1 MSAPTSFA
9 PPRLELRGISKRYPG
24 CLANDRIDLCI
35 DAGEI
40 HALLGENGAG
50 KSTLMKII
58 YGVTRPDAGE
68 IRWQGEPVQVRDPA
82 RARALGI
89 GMVFQHFSLF
99 ETLSV
104 AENIALALGAEAGSP
119 RRLEARIREVSQRYG
134 MPLEPRRL
142 VHGLSIGERQRV
154 EIVRCL
160 MQDIRLLI
168 LDEPTSVL
176 TPREAEDLFVTLRR
190 LAEEGCSVLFISHKL
205 AEVRALCQRATVL
218 RGGRVAGQCVPAQC
232 SDLELARLMV
242 GDAEGL
248 AAEYPKVTG
257 GAPFLQV
264 RDLHW
269 RNPDPFGVSFA
280 GLDLE
285 VRSGEIL
292 DSLGQVGFNP
302 GTTWGSGDVQTLD
315 RSLVRKADIR
325 DGDSDPSDAFDP
337 AAQWLGYPRD
347 TFANLGQH
355 GAGEPGGG
363 EEAGLRPI
371 HEVQGAGAES
381 PLVNQRVAIEGVVV
395 GDFQN
400 ASELKGFYVQQ
411 EDATVDGDPA
421 TSEGIFVYDGGNGSD
436 VKLGDRVRVTGQVRE
451 FNGLTELVGPL
462 QVSVLASGVALP
474 TPAGISLPLA
484 SADALERYE
493 GMRVQLRQ
501 TLTVNEVY
509 NLGRY
514 GEVLLSSGGR
524 QMTPTNVVAPGEQA
538 KAMQARND
546 LDRILLDD
554 GRSGQ
559 NPDPIRY
566 PAPELSAYN
575 SLRVGDRTSAIDGVL
590 DYSAGSYRIQPL
602 QTPTFEAA
610 NPRPAQPAVEGR
622 LRVASFN
629 VLNYFNG
636 DGKGGGFPTSRGA
649 NTAEEFQRQ
658 KAKIVAAILASKAD
672 IVGLM
677 EIENDGYGEFS
688 AIADLV
694 NGLNASLPQGQRYA
708 FVNPNRAK
716 LGSDEIAV
724 GLIYRGDKVRTYRS
738 AAVLDSSVNPE
749 FDDTRNRPTLA
760 QTFQEI
766 NGGER
771 LTIAV
776 NHLKSKGSACD
787 GDPDTGDGQG
797 NCNLTRARAAQAL
810 VDWLAGDPTGAKE
823 PDRLIIGDLNSYAK
837 EDPVNVI
844 RGAGYTDL
852 VARQAGAGKGYSYVF
867 SGQSGY
873 LDHAL
878 ANASLARQVRGAVE
892 WHINADE
899 PRVLDYNVEFKTPRQ
914 QDSLYNAEPYRAS
927 DHDPVVIGIDLR
939 RVAMKKHRR

>member
-1 MSAPTSFA
+1 MRNA
-9 PPRLELRGISKRYPG
+9 
-24 CLANDRIDLCI
+24 
-35 DAGEI
+35 
-40 HALLGENGAG
+40 ALLGGLALLGLPVANAAELIISEYVEGSSNNKALEFYNSGSQVLDLSAYRVEFYFNGASAAGRSIDLSGSLAPG
-50 KSTLMKII
+50 KTFVLAN
-58 YGVTRPDAGE
+58 GVA
-68 IRWQGEPVQVRDPA
+68 DPA
-82 RARALGI
+82 L
-89 GMVFQHFSLF
+89 L
-99 ETLSV
+99 
-104 AENIALALGAEAGSP
+104 ALAS
-119 RRLEARIREVSQRYG
+119 
-134 MPLEPRRL
+134 
-142 VHGLSIGERQRV
+142 QRV
-154 EIVRCL
+154 EGSWFNGN
-160 MQDIRLLI
+160 DA
-168 LDEPTSVL
+168 VL
-176 TPREAEDLFVTLRR
+176 LRR
-190 LAEEGCSVLFISHKL
+190 
-205 AEVRALCQRATVL
+205 
-218 RGGRVAGQCVPAQC
+218 RG
-232 SDLELARLMV
+232 
-242 GDAEGL
+242 
-248 AAEYPKVTG
+248 
-257 GAPFLQV
+257 
-264 RDLHW
+264 
-269 RNPDPFGVSFA
+269 
-280 GLDLE
+280 
-285 VRSGEIL
+285 GEIL

-451 FNGLTELVGPL
+451 FNGFTGLVGPL

-738 AAVLDSSVNPE
+738 AAVLDSSVSPE

-844 RGAGYTDL
+844 RSAGYTDL

>member
-1 MSAPTSFA
+1 MHP
-9 PPRLELRGISKRYPG
+9 LRN
-24 CLANDRIDLCI
+24 A
-35 DAGEI
+35 
-40 HALLGENGAG
+40 ALLGGLALLGLPVANAAELIISEYVEGSGNNKALEFYNSGSQVLDLSAYRVEFYFNGASAAGRSIDLSGSLAPG
-50 KSTLMKII
+50 KTFVLAN
-58 YGVTRPDAGE
+58 GVA
-68 IRWQGEPVQVRDPA
+68 DPA
-82 RARALGI
+82 L
-89 GMVFQHFSLF
+89 L
-99 ETLSV
+99 
-104 AENIALALGAEAGSP
+104 ALAS
-119 RRLEARIREVSQRYG
+119 
-134 MPLEPRRL
+134 
-142 VHGLSIGERQRV
+142 QRV
-154 EIVRCL
+154 EGSWFNGN
-160 MQDIRLLI
+160 DA
-168 LDEPTSVL
+168 VL
-176 TPREAEDLFVTLRR
+176 LRR
-190 LAEEGCSVLFISHKL
+190 
-205 AEVRALCQRATVL
+205 
-218 RGGRVAGQCVPAQC
+218 
-232 SDLELARLMV
+232 
-242 GDAEGL
+242 
-248 AAEYPKVTG
+248 
-257 GAPFLQV
+257 
-264 RDLHW
+264 
-269 RNPDPFGVSFA
+269 
-280 GLDLE
+280 
-285 VRSGEIL
+285 RSGEIL

-590 DYSAGSYRIQPL
+590 DYSAGSYRIQLL

-844 RGAGYTDL
+844 RSAGYTDL

>member
-1 MSAPTSFA
+1 
-9 PPRLELRGISKRYPG
+9 
-24 CLANDRIDLCI
+24 
-35 DAGEI
+35 
-40 HALLGENGAG
+40 
-50 KSTLMKII
+50 
-58 YGVTRPDAGE
+58 
-68 IRWQGEPVQVRDPA
+68 
-82 RARALGI
+82 
-89 GMVFQHFSLF
+89 
-99 ETLSV
+99 
-104 AENIALALGAEAGSP
+104 
-119 RRLEARIREVSQRYG
+119 
-134 MPLEPRRL
+134 
-142 VHGLSIGERQRV
+142 
-154 EIVRCL
+154 
-160 MQDIRLLI
+160 
-168 LDEPTSVL
+168 
-176 TPREAEDLFVTLRR
+176 
-190 LAEEGCSVLFISHKL
+190 
-205 AEVRALCQRATVL
+205 
-218 RGGRVAGQCVPAQC
+218 
-232 SDLELARLMV
+232 
-242 GDAEGL
+242 
-248 AAEYPKVTG
+248 
-257 GAPFLQV
+257 
-264 RDLHW
+264 
-269 RNPDPFGVSFA
+269 
-280 GLDLE
+280 
-285 VRSGEIL
+285 
-292 DSLGQVGFNP
+292 
-302 GTTWGSGDVQTLD
+302 
-315 RSLVRKADIR
+315 
-325 DGDSDPSDAFDP
+325 
-337 AAQWLGYPRD
+337 
-347 TFANLGQH
+347 
-355 GAGEPGGG
+355 
-363 EEAGLRPI
+363 
-371 HEVQGAGAES
+371 
-381 PLVNQRVAIEGVVV
+381 
-395 GDFQN
+395 
-400 ASELKGFYVQQ
+400 
-411 EDATVDGDPA
+411 
-421 TSEGIFVYDGGNGSD
+421 
-436 VKLGDRVRVTGQVRE
+436 
-451 FNGLTELVGPL
+451 
-462 QVSVLASGVALP
+462 
-474 TPAGISLPLA
+474 
-484 SADALERYE
+484 
-493 GMRVQLRQ
+493 
-501 TLTVNEVY
+501 
-509 NLGRY
+509 
-514 GEVLLSSGGR
+514 
-524 QMTPTNVVAPGEQA
+524 
-538 KAMQARND
+538 MQARND

-575 SLRVGDRTSAIDGVL
+575 SLRVGDRTSTIDGVL

-776 NHLKSKGSACD
+776 NHLKSKGSAA
-787 GDPDTGDGQG
+787 TA
-797 NCNLTRARAAQAL
+797 TRTPATARQLQPRPGRRAAQAL

-844 RGAGYTDL
+844 RSAGYTDL

-878 ANASLARQVRGAVE
+878 ANAQPGAPGTRRGGVA
-892 WHINADE
+892 HQRRRA
-899 PRVLDYNVEFKTPRQ
+899 PGAGLQREFKTPRQ

>member
-1 MSAPTSFA
+1 MHP
-9 PPRLELRGISKRYPG
+9 LRN
-24 CLANDRIDLCI
+24 A
-35 DAGEI
+35 
-40 HALLGENGAG
+40 ALLGGLALLGLPVANAAELIISEYVEGSGNNKALEFYNSGSQVLDLSAYRVEFYFNGASAAGCSIDLSGSLAPG
-50 KSTLMKII
+50 KTFVLAN
-58 YGVTRPDAGE
+58 GVA
-68 IRWQGEPVQVRDPA
+68 DPA
-82 RARALGI
+82 L
-89 GMVFQHFSLF
+89 L
-99 ETLSV
+99 
-104 AENIALALGAEAGSP
+104 ALAS
-119 RRLEARIREVSQRYG
+119 
-134 MPLEPRRL
+134 
-142 VHGLSIGERQRV
+142 QRV
-154 EIVRCL
+154 EGSWFNGN
-160 MQDIRLLI
+160 DA
-168 LDEPTSVL
+168 VL
-176 TPREAEDLFVTLRR
+176 LRR
-190 LAEEGCSVLFISHKL
+190 
-205 AEVRALCQRATVL
+205 
-218 RGGRVAGQCVPAQC
+218 RG
-232 SDLELARLMV
+232 
-242 GDAEGL
+242 
-248 AAEYPKVTG
+248 
-257 GAPFLQV
+257 
-264 RDLHW
+264 
-269 RNPDPFGVSFA
+269 
-280 GLDLE
+280 
-285 VRSGEIL
+285 GEIL

-566 PAPELSAYN
+566 PAPELSTYN

-844 RGAGYTDL
+844 RSAGYTDL

>member
-1 MSAPTSFA
+1 MHP
-9 PPRLELRGISKRYPG
+9 LRN
-24 CLANDRIDLCI
+24 A
-35 DAGEI
+35 
-40 HALLGENGAG
+40 ALLGGLALLGLPVANAAELIISEYVEGSGNNKALEFYNSGSQVLDLSAYRVEFYFNGASAAGRSIDLSGSLAPG
-50 KSTLMKII
+50 KTFVLAN
-58 YGVTRPDAGE
+58 GVA
-68 IRWQGEPVQVRDPA
+68 DPA
-82 RARALGI
+82 L
-89 GMVFQHFSLF
+89 L
-99 ETLSV
+99 
-104 AENIALALGAEAGSP
+104 ALAG
-119 RRLEARIREVSQRYG
+119 
-134 MPLEPRRL
+134 
-142 VHGLSIGERQRV
+142 QRV
-154 EIVRCL
+154 EGSWFNGN
-160 MQDIRLLI
+160 DA
-168 LDEPTSVL
+168 VL
-176 TPREAEDLFVTLRR
+176 LRR
-190 LAEEGCSVLFISHKL
+190 
-205 AEVRALCQRATVL
+205 
-218 RGGRVAGQCVPAQC
+218 
-232 SDLELARLMV
+232 
-242 GDAEGL
+242 
-248 AAEYPKVTG
+248 
-257 GAPFLQV
+257 
-264 RDLHW
+264 
-269 RNPDPFGVSFA
+269 
-280 GLDLE
+280 
-285 VRSGEIL
+285 RSGEIL

-554 GRSGQ
+554 SRSGQ

-844 RGAGYTDL
+844 RSAGYTDL

>member
-1 MSAPTSFA
+1 MHP
-9 PPRLELRGISKRYPG
+9 LRN
-24 CLANDRIDLCI
+24 A
-35 DAGEI
+35 
-40 HALLGENGAG
+40 ALLGGLALLGLPVANAAELIISEYVEGSGNNKALEFYNSGSQVLDLSAYRVEFYFNGASAAGRSIDLSGSLAPG
-50 KSTLMKII
+50 KTFVLAN
-58 YGVTRPDAGE
+58 GVA
-68 IRWQGEPVQVRDPA
+68 DPA
-82 RARALGI
+82 L
-89 GMVFQHFSLF
+89 L
-99 ETLSV
+99 
-104 AENIALALGAEAGSP
+104 ALASQQVEGSWFNGND
-119 RRLEARIREVSQRYG
+119 A
-134 MPLEPRRL
+134 
-142 VHGLSIGERQRV
+142 
-154 EIVRCL
+154 
-160 MQDIRLLI
+160 
-168 LDEPTSVL
+168 VL
-176 TPREAEDLFVTLRR
+176 LRR
-190 LAEEGCSVLFISHKL
+190 
-205 AEVRALCQRATVL
+205 
-218 RGGRVAGQCVPAQC
+218 
-232 SDLELARLMV
+232 
-242 GDAEGL
+242 
-248 AAEYPKVTG
+248 
-257 GAPFLQV
+257 
-264 RDLHW
+264 
-269 RNPDPFGVSFA
+269 
-280 GLDLE
+280 
-285 VRSGEIL
+285 RSGEIL

-337 AAQWLGYPRD
+337 AAHWLGYPRD

-649 NTAEEFQRQ
+649 NTAEESQRQ

-844 RGAGYTDL
+844 RSAGYTDL

>member
-1 MSAPTSFA
+1 MHP
-9 PPRLELRGISKRYPG
+9 LRN
-24 CLANDRIDLCI
+24 A
-35 DAGEI
+35 
-40 HALLGENGAG
+40 ALLGGLALLGLPVANAAALIISEYVEGSGTNKALEFYNSGSQVLDLSAYRVEFYFNGASAAGRSIDLSGSLAPG
-50 KSTLMKII
+50 KTFVLAN
-58 YGVTRPDAGE
+58 GVA
-68 IRWQGEPVQVRDPA
+68 DPA
-82 RARALGI
+82 VLARA
-89 GMVFQHFSLF
+89 
-99 ETLSV
+99 
-104 AENIALALGAEAGSP
+104 
-119 RRLEARIREVSQRYG
+119 SQR
-134 MPLEPRRL
+134 
-142 VHGLSIGERQRV
+142 GEGSW
-154 EIVRCL
+154 CNGN
-160 MQDIRLLI
+160 DA
-168 LDEPTSVL
+168 VL
-176 TPREAEDLFVTLRR
+176 LRR
-190 LAEEGCSVLFISHKL
+190 
-205 AEVRALCQRATVL
+205 
-218 RGGRVAGQCVPAQC
+218 
-232 SDLELARLMV
+232 
-242 GDAEGL
+242 
-248 AAEYPKVTG
+248 
-257 GAPFLQV
+257 
-264 RDLHW
+264 
-269 RNPDPFGVSFA
+269 
-280 GLDLE
+280 
-285 VRSGEIL
+285 RSGEIL

-400 ASELKGFYVQQ
+400 ASALKGFYVQQ

-844 RGAGYTDL
+844 RSAGYTDL

>member
-1 MSAPTSFA
+1 MHP
-9 PPRLELRGISKRYPG
+9 LRN
-24 CLANDRIDLCI
+24 A
-35 DAGEI
+35 
-40 HALLGENGAG
+40 ALLGGLALLGLPVANAAELIISEYVEGSGNNKALEFYNSGSQVLDLSAYRVEFYFNGASAAGRSIDLSGSLAPG
-50 KSTLMKII
+50 KTFVLAN
-58 YGVTRPDAGE
+58 GVA
-68 IRWQGEPVQVRDPA
+68 DPA
-82 RARALGI
+82 L
-89 GMVFQHFSLF
+89 L
-99 ETLSV
+99 
-104 AENIALALGAEAGSP
+104 ALAS
-119 RRLEARIREVSQRYG
+119 
-134 MPLEPRRL
+134 
-142 VHGLSIGERQRV
+142 QRV
-154 EIVRCL
+154 EGSWFNGN
-160 MQDIRLLI
+160 DA
-168 LDEPTSVL
+168 VL
-176 TPREAEDLFVTLRR
+176 LRR
-190 LAEEGCSVLFISHKL
+190 
-205 AEVRALCQRATVL
+205 
-218 RGGRVAGQCVPAQC
+218 
-232 SDLELARLMV
+232 
-242 GDAEGL
+242 
-248 AAEYPKVTG
+248 
-257 GAPFLQV
+257 
-264 RDLHW
+264 
-269 RNPDPFGVSFA
+269 
-280 GLDLE
+280 
-285 VRSGEIL
+285 RSGEIL

-554 GRSGQ
+554 SRSGQ

-694 NGLNASLPQGQRYA
+694 NGLNASLPQGQRYT

-810 VDWLAGDPTGAKE
+810 VDWLAGDPMGAKE

-844 RGAGYTDL
+844 RSAGYTDL

>member
-1 MSAPTSFA
+1 MH
-9 PPRLELRGISKRYPG
+9 LLRN
-24 CLANDRIDLCI
+24 A
-35 DAGEI
+35 
-40 HALLGENGAG
+40 ALLGGLALLGLPVANAAELIISEYVEGSGNNKALEFYNSGSQVLDLSAYRVEFYFNGASAAGRSIDLSGSLAPG
-50 KSTLMKII
+50 KTFVLAN
-58 YGVTRPDAGE
+58 GVA
-68 IRWQGEPVQVRDPA
+68 DPA
-82 RARALGI
+82 L
-89 GMVFQHFSLF
+89 L
-99 ETLSV
+99 
-104 AENIALALGAEAGSP
+104 ALAS
-119 RRLEARIREVSQRYG
+119 
-134 MPLEPRRL
+134 
-142 VHGLSIGERQRV
+142 QRV
-154 EIVRCL
+154 EGSWFNGN
-160 MQDIRLLI
+160 DA
-168 LDEPTSVL
+168 VL
-176 TPREAEDLFVTLRR
+176 LRR
-190 LAEEGCSVLFISHKL
+190 
-205 AEVRALCQRATVL
+205 
-218 RGGRVAGQCVPAQC
+218 
-232 SDLELARLMV
+232 
-242 GDAEGL
+242 
-248 AAEYPKVTG
+248 
-257 GAPFLQV
+257 
-264 RDLHW
+264 
-269 RNPDPFGVSFA
+269 
-280 GLDLE
+280 
-285 VRSGEIL
+285 RSGEIL

-400 ASELKGFYVQQ
+400 ASELK
-411 EDATVDGDPA
+411 
-421 TSEGIFVYDGGNGSD
+421 GIFVYDGGNGSD

-724 GLIYRGDKVRTYRS
+724 GLIYRGDKVRIYRS

>member
-1 MSAPTSFA
+1 MH
-9 PPRLELRGISKRYPG
+9 LLRN
-24 CLANDRIDLCI
+24 A
-35 DAGEI
+35 
-40 HALLGENGAG
+40 ALLGGLALLGLPVANAAELIISEYVEGSGNNKALEFYNSGSQVLDLSAYRVEFYFNGASAAGRSIDLSGSLAPG
-50 KSTLMKII
+50 KTFVLAN
-58 YGVTRPDAGE
+58 GVA
-68 IRWQGEPVQVRDPA
+68 DPA
-82 RARALGI
+82 L
-89 GMVFQHFSLF
+89 L
-99 ETLSV
+99 
-104 AENIALALGAEAGSP
+104 ALAS
-119 RRLEARIREVSQRYG
+119 
-134 MPLEPRRL
+134 
-142 VHGLSIGERQRV
+142 QRV
-154 EIVRCL
+154 EGSWFNGN
-160 MQDIRLLI
+160 DA
-168 LDEPTSVL
+168 VL
-176 TPREAEDLFVTLRR
+176 LRR
-190 LAEEGCSVLFISHKL
+190 
-205 AEVRALCQRATVL
+205 
-218 RGGRVAGQCVPAQC
+218 
-232 SDLELARLMV
+232 
-242 GDAEGL
+242 
-248 AAEYPKVTG
+248 
-257 GAPFLQV
+257 
-264 RDLHW
+264 
-269 RNPDPFGVSFA
+269 
-280 GLDLE
+280 
-285 VRSGEIL
+285 RSGEIL

-724 GLIYRGDKVRTYRS
+724 GLIYRGDKVRIYRS

-771 LTIAV
+771 LTCRKATRGWPFCMAHGPGRANNRLRLSAV
-776 NHLKSKGSACD
+776 VVGSRRII
-787 GDPDTGDGQG
+787 PV
-797 NCNLTRARAAQAL
+797 AL
-810 VDWLAGDPTGAKE
+810 FAPRNGA
-823 PDRLIIGDLNSYAK
+823 P
-837 EDPVNVI
+837 
-844 RGAGYTDL
+844 
-852 VARQAGAGKGYSYVF
+852 F
-867 SGQSGY
+867 
-873 LDHAL
+873 
-878 ANASLARQVRGAVE
+878 
-892 WHINADE
+892 
-899 PRVLDYNVEFKTPRQ
+899 
-914 QDSLYNAEPYRAS
+914 
-927 DHDPVVIGIDLR
+927 
-939 RVAMKKHRR
+939 RVAFQCGTWAW

>member
-1 MSAPTSFA
+1 MHP
-9 PPRLELRGISKRYPG
+9 LRN
-24 CLANDRIDLCI
+24 A
-35 DAGEI
+35 
-40 HALLGENGAG
+40 ALLGGLALLGLPVANAAELIISEYVEGSGNNKALEFYNSGSQVLDLSAYRVEFYFNGASAAGRSIDLSGSLAPG
-50 KSTLMKII
+50 KTFVLAN
-58 YGVTRPDAGE
+58 GVA
-68 IRWQGEPVQVRDPA
+68 DPA
-82 RARALGI
+82 L
-89 GMVFQHFSLF
+89 L
-99 ETLSV
+99 
-104 AENIALALGAEAGSP
+104 ALAS
-119 RRLEARIREVSQRYG
+119 
-134 MPLEPRRL
+134 
-142 VHGLSIGERQRV
+142 QRV
-154 EIVRCL
+154 EGSWFNGN
-160 MQDIRLLI
+160 DA
-168 LDEPTSVL
+168 VL
-176 TPREAEDLFVTLRR
+176 LRR
-190 LAEEGCSVLFISHKL
+190 
-205 AEVRALCQRATVL
+205 
-218 RGGRVAGQCVPAQC
+218 
-232 SDLELARLMV
+232 
-242 GDAEGL
+242 
-248 AAEYPKVTG
+248 
-257 GAPFLQV
+257 
-264 RDLHW
+264 
-269 RNPDPFGVSFA
+269 
-280 GLDLE
+280 
-285 VRSGEIL
+285 RSGEIL

-554 GRSGQ
+554 SRSGQ
-559 NPDPIRY
+559 HPDPIRY

-844 RGAGYTDL
+844 RSAGYTDL

>member
-1 MSAPTSFA
+1 MHP
-9 PPRLELRGISKRYPG
+9 LRN
-24 CLANDRIDLCI
+24 A
-35 DAGEI
+35 
-40 HALLGENGAG
+40 ALLGGLALLGLPVANAAELIISEYVEGSGNNKALEFYNSGSQVLDLSAYRVEFYFNGASAAGRSIDLSGSLAPG
-50 KSTLMKII
+50 KTFVLAN
-58 YGVTRPDAGE
+58 GVA
-68 IRWQGEPVQVRDPA
+68 DPA
-82 RARALGI
+82 L
-89 GMVFQHFSLF
+89 L
-99 ETLSV
+99 
-104 AENIALALGAEAGSP
+104 ALAS
-119 RRLEARIREVSQRYG
+119 
-134 MPLEPRRL
+134 
-142 VHGLSIGERQRV
+142 QRV
-154 EIVRCL
+154 EGSWFNGN
-160 MQDIRLLI
+160 DA
-168 LDEPTSVL
+168 VL
-176 TPREAEDLFVTLRR
+176 LRR
-190 LAEEGCSVLFISHKL
+190 
-205 AEVRALCQRATVL
+205 
-218 RGGRVAGQCVPAQC
+218 
-232 SDLELARLMV
+232 
-242 GDAEGL
+242 
-248 AAEYPKVTG
+248 
-257 GAPFLQV
+257 
-264 RDLHW
+264 
-269 RNPDPFGVSFA
+269 
-280 GLDLE
+280 
-285 VRSGEIL
+285 RSSEIL

-844 RGAGYTDL
+844 RSAGYTDL

>member
-1 MSAPTSFA
+1 MHP
-9 PPRLELRGISKRYPG
+9 LRN
-24 CLANDRIDLCI
+24 A
-35 DAGEI
+35 
-40 HALLGENGAG
+40 ALLGGLALLGLPVANAAELIISEYVEGSGNNKALEFYNSGSQVLDLSAYRVEFYFNGASAAGRSIDLSGSLAPG
-50 KSTLMKII
+50 KTFVLAN
-58 YGVTRPDAGE
+58 GVA
-68 IRWQGEPVQVRDPA
+68 DPA
-82 RARALGI
+82 L
-89 GMVFQHFSLF
+89 L
-99 ETLSV
+99 
-104 AENIALALGAEAGSP
+104 ALAS
-119 RRLEARIREVSQRYG
+119 
-134 MPLEPRRL
+134 
-142 VHGLSIGERQRV
+142 QRV
-154 EIVRCL
+154 EGSWFNGN
-160 MQDIRLLI
+160 DA
-168 LDEPTSVL
+168 VL
-176 TPREAEDLFVTLRR
+176 LRR
-190 LAEEGCSVLFISHKL
+190 
-205 AEVRALCQRATVL
+205 
-218 RGGRVAGQCVPAQC
+218 
-232 SDLELARLMV
+232 
-242 GDAEGL
+242 
-248 AAEYPKVTG
+248 
-257 GAPFLQV
+257 
-264 RDLHW
+264 
-269 RNPDPFGVSFA
+269 
-280 GLDLE
+280 
-285 VRSGEIL
+285 RSGEIL

-694 NGLNASLPQGQRYA
+694 NGLNASLPLGQRYA

-844 RGAGYTDL
+844 RSAGYTDL

>member
-1 MSAPTSFA
+1 MH
-9 PPRLELRGISKRYPG
+9 LLRN
-24 CLANDRIDLCI
+24 A
-35 DAGEI
+35 
-40 HALLGENGAG
+40 ALLGGLALLGLPVANAAELIISEYVEGSGNNKALEFYNSGSQVLDLSAYRVEFYFNGASAAGRSIDLSGSLAPG
-50 KSTLMKII
+50 KTFVLAN
-58 YGVTRPDAGE
+58 GVA
-68 IRWQGEPVQVRDPA
+68 DPA
-82 RARALGI
+82 L
-89 GMVFQHFSLF
+89 L
-99 ETLSV
+99 
-104 AENIALALGAEAGSP
+104 ALAS
-119 RRLEARIREVSQRYG
+119 
-134 MPLEPRRL
+134 
-142 VHGLSIGERQRV
+142 QRV
-154 EIVRCL
+154 EGSWFNGN
-160 MQDIRLLI
+160 DA
-168 LDEPTSVL
+168 VL
-176 TPREAEDLFVTLRR
+176 LRR
-190 LAEEGCSVLFISHKL
+190 
-205 AEVRALCQRATVL
+205 
-218 RGGRVAGQCVPAQC
+218 
-232 SDLELARLMV
+232 
-242 GDAEGL
+242 
-248 AAEYPKVTG
+248 
-257 GAPFLQV
+257 
-264 RDLHW
+264 
-269 RNPDPFGVSFA
+269 
-280 GLDLE
+280 
-285 VRSGEIL
+285 RSGEIL

-649 NTAEEFQRQ
+649 NTAEEVQRQ

-724 GLIYRGDKVRTYRS
+724 GLIYRGDKVRIYRS

>member
-1 MSAPTSFA
+1 MHP
-9 PPRLELRGISKRYPG
+9 LRN
-24 CLANDRIDLCI
+24 A
-35 DAGEI
+35 
-40 HALLGENGAG
+40 ALLGGLALLGLPVANAAELIISEYVEGSGNNKALEFYHSGSQVLDLSAYRVEFYFNGASAAG
-50 KSTLMKII
+50 RSIELSGSLAPGRTFVLAN
-58 YGVTRPDAGE
+58 GVA
-68 IRWQGEPVQVRDPA
+68 DPA
-82 RARALGI
+82 L
-89 GMVFQHFSLF
+89 L
-99 ETLSV
+99 
-104 AENIALALGAEAGSP
+104 ALAS
-119 RRLEARIREVSQRYG
+119 
-134 MPLEPRRL
+134 
-142 VHGLSIGERQRV
+142 QRV
-154 EIVRCL
+154 EGSWFNGN
-160 MQDIRLLI
+160 DA
-168 LDEPTSVL
+168 VL
-176 TPREAEDLFVTLRR
+176 LRR
-190 LAEEGCSVLFISHKL
+190 RDG
-205 AEVRALCQRATVL
+205 EV
-218 RGGRVAGQCVPAQC
+218 
-232 SDLELARLMV
+232 
-242 GDAEGL
+242 
-248 AAEYPKVTG
+248 
-257 GAPFLQV
+257 
-264 RDLHW
+264 
-269 RNPDPFGVSFA
+269 
-280 GLDLE
+280 
-285 VRSGEIL
+285 L
-292 DSLGQVGFNP
+292 DSLGQVGVNP
-302 GTTWGSGDVQTLD
+302 GTAWGSGDVQTLD

-347 TFANLGQH
+347 TFAHLGQH
-355 GAGEPGGG
+355 GDGQPGGG

-381 PLVNQRVAIEGVVV
+381 PLAGQRVAIEGVVV
-395 GDFQN
+395 GDWQN
-400 ASELKGFYVQQ
+400 AGELKGFYVQQ

-421 TSEGIFVYDGGNGSD
+421 TSEGLFVYDGGNGSD
-436 VKLGDRVRVTGQVRE
+436 VKLGDRVRVSGQVRE

-493 GMRVQLRQ
+493 GMRVQIRQ
-501 TLTVNEVY
+501 ALTVNEVY

-524 QMTPTNVVAPGEQA
+524 RMTPTNVVAPGEQA
-538 KAMQARND
+538 RAMQVRND
-546 LDRILLDD
+546 LDRIILDD

-566 PAPELSAYN
+566 PAPGLSAYN

-602 QTPTFEAA
+602 QTPVFEAA
-610 NPRPAQPAVEGR
+610 NPRPAQPVVEGR

-649 NTAEEFQRQ
+649 STAEEFQRQ

-677 EIENDGYGEFS
+677 EIENDGYGEFA

-694 NGLNASLPQGQRYA
+694 DGLNVGLPQGQRYA
-708 FVNPNRAK
+708 FVNPNRTK

-724 GLIYRGDKVRTYRS
+724 GLIYRSDRVRTYGA
-738 AAVLDSSVNPE
+738 AAVLDRTVNPE
-749 FDDTRNRPTLA
+749 FDDSKNRPTLA

-766 NGGER
+766 TGGER

-810 VDWLAGDPTGAKE
+810 VDWLASDPTAAKD
-823 PDRLIIGDLNSYAK
+823 PDYLIIGDLNSYAK

-844 RGAGYTDL
+844 RAAGYTDL

-899 PRVLDYNVEFKTPRQ
+899 PRVLDYNLEFKTPRQ
-914 QDSLYNAEPYRAS
+914 QDSLYSAEPYRAS

-939 RVAMKKHRR
+939 RVAMKRHRR

>member
-1 MSAPTSFA
+1 MHP
-9 PPRLELRGISKRYPG
+9 LRN
-24 CLANDRIDLCI
+24 A
-35 DAGEI
+35 
-40 HALLGENGAG
+40 ALLGGLALLGLPVANAAELIISEYVEGSGNNKALEFYNSGSQVLDLSAYRVEFYFNGASAAGRSIDLSGSLAPG
-50 KSTLMKII
+50 KTFVLAN
-58 YGVTRPDAGE
+58 GVA
-68 IRWQGEPVQVRDPA
+68 DPA
-82 RARALGI
+82 L
-89 GMVFQHFSLF
+89 L
-99 ETLSV
+99 
-104 AENIALALGAEAGSP
+104 ALAS
-119 RRLEARIREVSQRYG
+119 
-134 MPLEPRRL
+134 
-142 VHGLSIGERQRV
+142 QRV
-154 EIVRCL
+154 EGSWFNGN
-160 MQDIRLLI
+160 DA
-168 LDEPTSVL
+168 VL
-176 TPREAEDLFVTLRR
+176 LRR
-190 LAEEGCSVLFISHKL
+190 
-205 AEVRALCQRATVL
+205 
-218 RGGRVAGQCVPAQC
+218 RG
-232 SDLELARLMV
+232 
-242 GDAEGL
+242 
-248 AAEYPKVTG
+248 
-257 GAPFLQV
+257 
-264 RDLHW
+264 
-269 RNPDPFGVSFA
+269 
-280 GLDLE
+280 
-285 VRSGEIL
+285 GEIL
-292 DSLGQVGFNP
+292 DSLGQVGVNP

-315 RSLVRKADIR
+315 RSLVRKAGIR

-810 VDWLAGDPTGAKE
+810 VGWLAGDPTGAKE

-844 RGAGYTDL
+844 RSAGYTDL

>member
-1 MSAPTSFA
+1 M
-9 PPRLELRGISKRYPG
+9 
-24 CLANDRIDLCI
+24 
-35 DAGEI
+35 
-40 HALLGENGAG
+40 
-50 KSTLMKII
+50 
-58 YGVTRPDAGE
+58 
-68 IRWQGEPVQVRDPA
+68 
-82 RARALGI
+82 
-89 GMVFQHFSLF
+89 
-99 ETLSV
+99 
-104 AENIALALGAEAGSP
+104 
-119 RRLEARIREVSQRYG
+119 
-134 MPLEPRRL
+134 
-142 VHGLSIGERQRV
+142 
-154 EIVRCL
+154 
-160 MQDIRLLI
+160 
-168 LDEPTSVL
+168 
-176 TPREAEDLFVTLRR
+176 
-190 LAEEGCSVLFISHKL
+190 
-205 AEVRALCQRATVL
+205 
-218 RGGRVAGQCVPAQC
+218 
-232 SDLELARLMV
+232 
-242 GDAEGL
+242 
-248 AAEYPKVTG
+248 
-257 GAPFLQV
+257 
-264 RDLHW
+264 
-269 RNPDPFGVSFA
+269 
-280 GLDLE
+280 
-285 VRSGEIL
+285 
-292 DSLGQVGFNP
+292 
-302 GTTWGSGDVQTLD
+302 
-315 RSLVRKADIR
+315 
-325 DGDSDPSDAFDP
+325 
-337 AAQWLGYPRD
+337 
-347 TFANLGQH
+347 
-355 GAGEPGGG
+355 
-363 EEAGLRPI
+363 
-371 HEVQGAGAES
+371 
-381 PLVNQRVAIEGVVV
+381 
-395 GDFQN
+395 
-400 ASELKGFYVQQ
+400 
-411 EDATVDGDPA
+411 
-421 TSEGIFVYDGGNGSD
+421 
-436 VKLGDRVRVTGQVRE
+436 TGQVRE

-610 NPRPAQPAVEGR
+610 NPRPAQPAVEGACGWP
-622 LRVASFN
+622 ASTCSTTSTAMARAA
-629 VLNYFNG
+629 VS
-636 DGKGGGFPTSRGA
+636 PSRGA

-939 RVAMKKHRR
+939 RVAMKKHRRQRIAPVEGHPRVAFLHGTWPGRANNRLRLSAVVVGSRRITPVALFAPRNGAPSGWPSSVARGPGRANNRLRLSAVAAGYRRITPVAYSPHGTEAPPGSYVVNAQRRQVAQFHQLDVRFADALEMFATGFVHRFAAVQQQGATAGNVDQLRSRREVRGP

>member
-1 MSAPTSFA
+1 MHP
-9 PPRLELRGISKRYPG
+9 LRN
-24 CLANDRIDLCI
+24 A
-35 DAGEI
+35 
-40 HALLGENGAG
+40 ALLGGLALLGLPVANAAELIISEYVEGSGNNKALEFYNSGSQVLDLSAYRVEFYFNGASAAGRSIDLSGSLAPG
-50 KSTLMKII
+50 KTFVLAN
-58 YGVTRPDAGE
+58 GVA
-68 IRWQGEPVQVRDPA
+68 DPA
-82 RARALGI
+82 L
-89 GMVFQHFSLF
+89 L
-99 ETLSV
+99 
-104 AENIALALGAEAGSP
+104 ALASQQVEGSWFNGND
-119 RRLEARIREVSQRYG
+119 A
-134 MPLEPRRL
+134 
-142 VHGLSIGERQRV
+142 
-154 EIVRCL
+154 
-160 MQDIRLLI
+160 
-168 LDEPTSVL
+168 VL
-176 TPREAEDLFVTLRR
+176 LRR
-190 LAEEGCSVLFISHKL
+190 
-205 AEVRALCQRATVL
+205 
-218 RGGRVAGQCVPAQC
+218 
-232 SDLELARLMV
+232 
-242 GDAEGL
+242 
-248 AAEYPKVTG
+248 
-257 GAPFLQV
+257 
-264 RDLHW
+264 
-269 RNPDPFGVSFA
+269 
-280 GLDLE
+280 
-285 VRSGEIL
+285 RSGEIL

-337 AAQWLGYPRD
+337 AAHWLGYPRD

-844 RGAGYTDL
+844 RSAGYTDL

-927 DHDPVVIGIDLR
+927 DHDPVVIDIDLR

>member
-1 MSAPTSFA
+1 MHP
-9 PPRLELRGISKRYPG
+9 LRN
-24 CLANDRIDLCI
+24 A
-35 DAGEI
+35 
-40 HALLGENGAG
+40 ALLGGLALLGLPVANAAELIISEYVEGSGNNKALEFYNSGSQVLDLSAYRVEFYFNGASAAGRSIDLSGSLAPG
-50 KSTLMKII
+50 KTFVLAN
-58 YGVTRPDAGE
+58 GVA
-68 IRWQGEPVQVRDPA
+68 DPA
-82 RARALGI
+82 L
-89 GMVFQHFSLF
+89 L
-99 ETLSV
+99 
-104 AENIALALGAEAGSP
+104 ALAS
-119 RRLEARIREVSQRYG
+119 
-134 MPLEPRRL
+134 
-142 VHGLSIGERQRV
+142 QRV
-154 EIVRCL
+154 EGSWFNGN
-160 MQDIRLLI
+160 DA
-168 LDEPTSVL
+168 VL
-176 TPREAEDLFVTLRR
+176 LRR
-190 LAEEGCSVLFISHKL
+190 
-205 AEVRALCQRATVL
+205 
-218 RGGRVAGQCVPAQC
+218 RG
-232 SDLELARLMV
+232 
-242 GDAEGL
+242 
-248 AAEYPKVTG
+248 
-257 GAPFLQV
+257 
-264 RDLHW
+264 
-269 RNPDPFGVSFA
+269 
-280 GLDLE
+280 
-285 VRSGEIL
+285 GEIL

-708 FVNPNRAK
+708 FVTPNRAK

-844 RGAGYTDL
+844 RSAGYTDL

-899 PRVLDYNVEFKTPRQ
+899 PRVLDYNVEFKTPWQ

>member
-1 MSAPTSFA
+1 MHP
-9 PPRLELRGISKRYPG
+9 LRN
-24 CLANDRIDLCI
+24 A
-35 DAGEI
+35 
-40 HALLGENGAG
+40 ALLGGLALLGLPVANAAELIISEYVEGSGNNKALEFYNSGSQVLDLSAYRVEFYFNGASAAGRSIDLSGSLAPG
-50 KSTLMKII
+50 KTFVLAN
-58 YGVTRPDAGE
+58 GVA
-68 IRWQGEPVQVRDPA
+68 DPA
-82 RARALGI
+82 L
-89 GMVFQHFSLF
+89 L
-99 ETLSV
+99 
-104 AENIALALGAEAGSP
+104 ALAS
-119 RRLEARIREVSQRYG
+119 
-134 MPLEPRRL
+134 
-142 VHGLSIGERQRV
+142 QRV
-154 EIVRCL
+154 EGNWFNGN
-160 MQDIRLLI
+160 DA
-168 LDEPTSVL
+168 VL
-176 TPREAEDLFVTLRR
+176 LRR
-190 LAEEGCSVLFISHKL
+190 
-205 AEVRALCQRATVL
+205 
-218 RGGRVAGQCVPAQC
+218 
-232 SDLELARLMV
+232 
-242 GDAEGL
+242 
-248 AAEYPKVTG
+248 
-257 GAPFLQV
+257 
-264 RDLHW
+264 
-269 RNPDPFGVSFA
+269 
-280 GLDLE
+280 
-285 VRSGEIL
+285 RSGEIL

-302 GTTWGSGDVQTLD
+302 GTTWGGGDVQTLD

-347 TFANLGQH
+347 TFVNLGQH

-363 EEAGLRPI
+363 EEVGLRPI

-436 VKLGDRVRVTGQVRE
+436 VKLGDRVRVIGQVRE

-493 GMRVQLRQ
+493 GMRVLIRQ

-602 QTPTFEAA
+602 QTPVFEAA

-766 NGGER
+766 TGGER

-787 GDPDTGDGQG
+787 GDPDIGDGQG

-810 VDWLAGDPTGAKE
+810 VDWLAGDPTDAGD
-823 PDRLIIGDLNSYAK
+823 PDYLIIGDLNSYAK

-939 RVAMKKHRR
+939 RVAMK

>member
-1 MSAPTSFA
+1 MHP
-9 PPRLELRGISKRYPG
+9 LRN
-24 CLANDRIDLCI
+24 A
-35 DAGEI
+35 
-40 HALLGENGAG
+40 ALLGGLALLGLPVANAAELIISEYVEGSGNNKALEFYNSGSQVLDLSAYRVEFYFNGASAAGRSIDLSGSLAPG
-50 KSTLMKII
+50 KTFVLAN
-58 YGVTRPDAGE
+58 GVA
-68 IRWQGEPVQVRDPA
+68 DPA
-82 RARALGI
+82 L
-89 GMVFQHFSLF
+89 L
-99 ETLSV
+99 
-104 AENIALALGAEAGSP
+104 ALAS
-119 RRLEARIREVSQRYG
+119 
-134 MPLEPRRL
+134 
-142 VHGLSIGERQRV
+142 QRV
-154 EIVRCL
+154 EGSWFNGN
-160 MQDIRLLI
+160 DA
-168 LDEPTSVL
+168 VL
-176 TPREAEDLFVTLRR
+176 LRR
-190 LAEEGCSVLFISHKL
+190 
-205 AEVRALCQRATVL
+205 
-218 RGGRVAGQCVPAQC
+218 RG
-232 SDLELARLMV
+232 
-242 GDAEGL
+242 
-248 AAEYPKVTG
+248 
-257 GAPFLQV
+257 
-264 RDLHW
+264 
-269 RNPDPFGVSFA
+269 
-280 GLDLE
+280 
-285 VRSGEIL
+285 GEIL

-355 GAGEPGGG
+355 GAGEPGG

-554 GRSGQ
+554 GCSGQ

-810 VDWLAGDPTGAKE
+810 VGWLAGDPTGAKE

-844 RGAGYTDL
+844 RSAGYTDL

>member
-1 MSAPTSFA
+1 MHP
-9 PPRLELRGISKRYPG
+9 LRN
-24 CLANDRIDLCI
+24 A
-35 DAGEI
+35 
-40 HALLGENGAG
+40 ALLGGLALLGLPVANAAELIISEYVEGSSNNKALEFYNSGSQVLDLSAYRVEFYFNGASAAGRSIDLSGSLAPG
-50 KSTLMKII
+50 KTFVLAN
-58 YGVTRPDAGE
+58 GVA
-68 IRWQGEPVQVRDPA
+68 DPA
-82 RARALGI
+82 L
-89 GMVFQHFSLF
+89 L
-99 ETLSV
+99 
-104 AENIALALGAEAGSP
+104 ALAS
-119 RRLEARIREVSQRYG
+119 
-134 MPLEPRRL
+134 
-142 VHGLSIGERQRV
+142 QRV
-154 EIVRCL
+154 EGSWFNGN
-160 MQDIRLLI
+160 DA
-168 LDEPTSVL
+168 VL
-176 TPREAEDLFVTLRR
+176 LRR
-190 LAEEGCSVLFISHKL
+190 
-205 AEVRALCQRATVL
+205 
-218 RGGRVAGQCVPAQC
+218 RG
-232 SDLELARLMV
+232 
-242 GDAEGL
+242 
-248 AAEYPKVTG
+248 
-257 GAPFLQV
+257 
-264 RDLHW
+264 
-269 RNPDPFGVSFA
+269 
-280 GLDLE
+280 
-285 VRSGEIL
+285 GEIL

-451 FNGLTELVGPL
+451 FNGFTELVGPL

-738 AAVLDSSVNPE
+738 AAVLDSSVSPE

-844 RGAGYTDL
+844 RSAGYTDL

>member
-1 MSAPTSFA
+1 MHP
-9 PPRLELRGISKRYPG
+9 LRN
-24 CLANDRIDLCI
+24 A
-35 DAGEI
+35 
-40 HALLGENGAG
+40 ALLGGLALLGLPVANAAELIISEYVEGSGNNKALEFYNSGSQVLDLSAYRVEFYFNGASAAGRSIDLSGSLAPG
-50 KSTLMKII
+50 KTFVLAN
-58 YGVTRPDAGE
+58 GVA
-68 IRWQGEPVQVRDPA
+68 DPA
-82 RARALGI
+82 L
-89 GMVFQHFSLF
+89 L
-99 ETLSV
+99 
-104 AENIALALGAEAGSP
+104 ALAS
-119 RRLEARIREVSQRYG
+119 
-134 MPLEPRRL
+134 
-142 VHGLSIGERQRV
+142 QRV
-154 EIVRCL
+154 EGSWFNGN
-160 MQDIRLLI
+160 DA
-168 LDEPTSVL
+168 VL
-176 TPREAEDLFVTLRR
+176 LRR
-190 LAEEGCSVLFISHKL
+190 
-205 AEVRALCQRATVL
+205 
-218 RGGRVAGQCVPAQC
+218 RG
-232 SDLELARLMV
+232 
-242 GDAEGL
+242 
-248 AAEYPKVTG
+248 
-257 GAPFLQV
+257 
-264 RDLHW
+264 
-269 RNPDPFGVSFA
+269 
-280 GLDLE
+280 
-285 VRSGEIL
+285 GEIL

-315 RSLVRKADIR
+315 RSLARKADIR

-844 RGAGYTDL
+844 RSAGYTDL

>member
-1 MSAPTSFA
+1 MHP
-9 PPRLELRGISKRYPG
+9 LRN
-24 CLANDRIDLCI
+24 A
-35 DAGEI
+35 
-40 HALLGENGAG
+40 ALLGGLALLGLPVANAAELIISEYVEGSGNNKALEFYNSGSQVLDLSAYRVEFYFNGASAAGRSIDLSGSLAPG
-50 KSTLMKII
+50 KTFVLAN
-58 YGVTRPDAGE
+58 GVA
-68 IRWQGEPVQVRDPA
+68 DPA
-82 RARALGI
+82 L
-89 GMVFQHFSLF
+89 L
-99 ETLSV
+99 
-104 AENIALALGAEAGSP
+104 ALAS
-119 RRLEARIREVSQRYG
+119 
-134 MPLEPRRL
+134 
-142 VHGLSIGERQRV
+142 QRV
-154 EIVRCL
+154 EGSWFNGN
-160 MQDIRLLI
+160 DA
-168 LDEPTSVL
+168 VL
-176 TPREAEDLFVTLRR
+176 LRR
-190 LAEEGCSVLFISHKL
+190 
-205 AEVRALCQRATVL
+205 
-218 RGGRVAGQCVPAQC
+218 RG
-232 SDLELARLMV
+232 
-242 GDAEGL
+242 
-248 AAEYPKVTG
+248 
-257 GAPFLQV
+257 
-264 RDLHW
+264 
-269 RNPDPFGVSFA
+269 
-280 GLDLE
+280 
-285 VRSGEIL
+285 GEIL

-844 RGAGYTDL
+844 RSAGYTDL

-899 PRVLDYNVEFKTPRQ
+899 PGCWTTTSSSRPLGSRTACTTPSRTG
-914 QDSLYNAEPYRAS
+914 PPTTTRW
-927 DHDPVVIGIDLR
+927 
-939 RVAMKKHRR
+939 

>member
-1 MSAPTSFA
+1 MHP
-9 PPRLELRGISKRYPG
+9 LRN
-24 CLANDRIDLCI
+24 A
-35 DAGEI
+35 
-40 HALLGENGAG
+40 ALLGGLALLALPVANAAELIISEYVEGSGNNKALEFYNSGSQVLDLSAYRVEFYFNGASAAGRSIDLSGSLAPG
-50 KSTLMKII
+50 KTFVLAN
-58 YGVTRPDAGE
+58 GVA
-68 IRWQGEPVQVRDPA
+68 DPA
-82 RARALGI
+82 L
-89 GMVFQHFSLF
+89 L
-99 ETLSV
+99 
-104 AENIALALGAEAGSP
+104 ALAS
-119 RRLEARIREVSQRYG
+119 
-134 MPLEPRRL
+134 
-142 VHGLSIGERQRV
+142 QRV
-154 EIVRCL
+154 EGSWFNGN
-160 MQDIRLLI
+160 DA
-168 LDEPTSVL
+168 VL
-176 TPREAEDLFVTLRR
+176 LRR
-190 LAEEGCSVLFISHKL
+190 
-205 AEVRALCQRATVL
+205 
-218 RGGRVAGQCVPAQC
+218 RG
-232 SDLELARLMV
+232 
-242 GDAEGL
+242 
-248 AAEYPKVTG
+248 
-257 GAPFLQV
+257 
-264 RDLHW
+264 
-269 RNPDPFGVSFA
+269 
-280 GLDLE
+280 
-285 VRSGEIL
+285 GEIL

-501 TLTVNEVY
+501 TLTINEVY

-844 RGAGYTDL
+844 RSAGYTDL

>member
-1 MSAPTSFA
+1 MHP
-9 PPRLELRGISKRYPG
+9 LRN
-24 CLANDRIDLCI
+24 A
-35 DAGEI
+35 
-40 HALLGENGAG
+40 ALLGGLALLGLPVANAAELIISEYVEGSGNNKALEFYNSGSQVLDLSAYRVEFYFNGASAAGRSIDLSGSLAPG
-50 KSTLMKII
+50 KTFVLAN
-58 YGVTRPDAGE
+58 GVA
-68 IRWQGEPVQVRDPA
+68 DPA
-82 RARALGI
+82 L
-89 GMVFQHFSLF
+89 L
-99 ETLSV
+99 
-104 AENIALALGAEAGSP
+104 ALAS
-119 RRLEARIREVSQRYG
+119 
-134 MPLEPRRL
+134 
-142 VHGLSIGERQRV
+142 QRV
-154 EIVRCL
+154 EGSWFNGN
-160 MQDIRLLI
+160 DA
-168 LDEPTSVL
+168 VL
-176 TPREAEDLFVTLRR
+176 LRR
-190 LAEEGCSVLFISHKL
+190 
-205 AEVRALCQRATVL
+205 
-218 RGGRVAGQCVPAQC
+218 
-232 SDLELARLMV
+232 
-242 GDAEGL
+242 
-248 AAEYPKVTG
+248 
-257 GAPFLQV
+257 
-264 RDLHW
+264 
-269 RNPDPFGVSFA
+269 
-280 GLDLE
+280 
-285 VRSGEIL
+285 RSGEIL

-363 EEAGLRPI
+363 EEAGPRPI

-766 NGGER
+766 NGGEL

-844 RGAGYTDL
+844 RSAGYTDL

>member
-1 MSAPTSFA
+1 MHP
-9 PPRLELRGISKRYPG
+9 LRN
-24 CLANDRIDLCI
+24 A
-35 DAGEI
+35 
-40 HALLGENGAG
+40 ALLGGLALLGLPVANAAELIISEYVEGSGNNKALEFYNSGSLVLDLSAYRVEFYFNGASAAGRSIDLSGSLAPG
-50 KSTLMKII
+50 KTFVLAN
-58 YGVTRPDAGE
+58 GVA
-68 IRWQGEPVQVRDPA
+68 DPA
-82 RARALGI
+82 L
-89 GMVFQHFSLF
+89 L
-99 ETLSV
+99 
-104 AENIALALGAEAGSP
+104 ALAS
-119 RRLEARIREVSQRYG
+119 
-134 MPLEPRRL
+134 
-142 VHGLSIGERQRV
+142 QRV
-154 EIVRCL
+154 EGSWFNGN
-160 MQDIRLLI
+160 DA
-168 LDEPTSVL
+168 VL
-176 TPREAEDLFVTLRR
+176 LRR
-190 LAEEGCSVLFISHKL
+190 
-205 AEVRALCQRATVL
+205 
-218 RGGRVAGQCVPAQC
+218 RG
-232 SDLELARLMV
+232 
-242 GDAEGL
+242 
-248 AAEYPKVTG
+248 
-257 GAPFLQV
+257 
-264 RDLHW
+264 
-269 RNPDPFGVSFA
+269 
-280 GLDLE
+280 
-285 VRSGEIL
+285 GEIL

-844 RGAGYTDL
+844 RSAGYTDL

>member
-1 MSAPTSFA
+1 MAGLPARHLRQPRPAWRWRARRRRGGRPATDPRGAGRRRRKSAGEPAGRHRGRGGRRLPERQRAEGLLRAAGRCHGGRRPGDLRRHLRLRRRQRQRRQARRPRPGDRPGPRVQRPHRTGRAAAGQRPGERRGLADAGRHQPAAGQRRCAGALRRHARAA
-9 PPRLELRGISKRYPG
+9 PPDADRQRGLQPRPLRRGPAVLRRPPDDSDQRGGSRRTGQGHAGAQRPRPDSPRRRPQRAEPRPDPLPGTGTERLQQPARRRPYQRHRRRARLLGRQLPYPAVADADLRGGQSASGP
-24 CLANDRIDLCI
+24 
-35 DAGEI
+35 AGGGR
-40 HALLGENGAG
+40 APAGGQLQRAQLLQ
-50 KSTLMKII
+50 
-58 YGVTRPDAGE
+58 R
-68 IRWQGEPVQVRDPA
+68 RWQG
-82 RARALGI
+82 
-89 GMVFQHFSLF
+89 
-99 ETLSV
+99 
-104 AENIALALGAEAGSP
+104 
-119 RRLEARIREVSQRYG
+119 RR
-134 MPLEPRRL
+134 
-142 VHGLSIGERQRV
+142 
-154 EIVRCL
+154 
-160 MQDIRLLI
+160 
-168 LDEPTSVL
+168 
-176 TPREAEDLFVTLRR
+176 
-190 LAEEGCSVLFISHKL
+190 
-205 AEVRALCQRATVL
+205 
-218 RGGRVAGQCVPAQC
+218 
-232 SDLELARLMV
+232 
-242 GDAEGL
+242 
-248 AAEYPKVTG
+248 
-257 GAPFLQV
+257 
-264 RDLHW
+264 
-269 RNPDPFGVSFA
+269 
-280 GLDLE
+280 
-285 VRSGEIL
+285 
-292 DSLGQVGFNP
+292 
-302 GTTWGSGDVQTLD
+302 
-315 RSLVRKADIR
+315 
-325 DGDSDPSDAFDP
+325 
-337 AAQWLGYPRD
+337 
-347 TFANLGQH
+347 
-355 GAGEPGGG
+355 
-363 EEAGLRPI
+363 
-371 HEVQGAGAES
+371 
-381 PLVNQRVAIEGVVV
+381 
-395 GDFQN
+395 
-400 ASELKGFYVQQ
+400 
-411 EDATVDGDPA
+411 
-421 TSEGIFVYDGGNGSD
+421 
-436 VKLGDRVRVTGQVRE
+436 
-451 FNGLTELVGPL
+451 
-462 QVSVLASGVALP
+462 
-474 TPAGISLPLA
+474 
-484 SADALERYE
+484 
-493 GMRVQLRQ
+493 
-501 TLTVNEVY
+501 
-509 NLGRY
+509 
-514 GEVLLSSGGR
+514 
-524 QMTPTNVVAPGEQA
+524 
-538 KAMQARND
+538 
-546 LDRILLDD
+546 
-554 GRSGQ
+554 
-559 NPDPIRY
+559 
-566 PAPELSAYN
+566 
-575 SLRVGDRTSAIDGVL
+575 
-590 DYSAGSYRIQPL
+590 
-602 QTPTFEAA
+602 
-610 NPRPAQPAVEGR
+610 
-622 LRVASFN
+622 
-629 VLNYFNG
+629 
-636 DGKGGGFPTSRGA
+636 FPTSRGA

-844 RGAGYTDL
+844 RSAGYTDL

>member
-1 MSAPTSFA
+1 MHP
-9 PPRLELRGISKRYPG
+9 LRN
-24 CLANDRIDLCI
+24 A
-35 DAGEI
+35 
-40 HALLGENGAG
+40 ALLGGLALLGLPVANAAELIISEYVEGSGNNKALEFYNSGSQVLDLSAYRVEFYFNGASAAGRSIDLSGSLAPG
-50 KSTLMKII
+50 KTFVLAN
-58 YGVTRPDAGE
+58 GVA
-68 IRWQGEPVQVRDPA
+68 DPA
-82 RARALGI
+82 L
-89 GMVFQHFSLF
+89 L
-99 ETLSV
+99 
-104 AENIALALGAEAGSP
+104 ALAS
-119 RRLEARIREVSQRYG
+119 
-134 MPLEPRRL
+134 
-142 VHGLSIGERQRV
+142 QRV
-154 EIVRCL
+154 EGSWFNGN
-160 MQDIRLLI
+160 DA
-168 LDEPTSVL
+168 VL
-176 TPREAEDLFVTLRR
+176 LRR
-190 LAEEGCSVLFISHKL
+190 
-205 AEVRALCQRATVL
+205 
-218 RGGRVAGQCVPAQC
+218 
-232 SDLELARLMV
+232 
-242 GDAEGL
+242 
-248 AAEYPKVTG
+248 
-257 GAPFLQV
+257 
-264 RDLHW
+264 
-269 RNPDPFGVSFA
+269 
-280 GLDLE
+280 
-285 VRSGEIL
+285 RSGEIL

-677 EIENDGYGEFS
+677 EIENDGYCEFS

-844 RGAGYTDL
+844 RSAGYTDL